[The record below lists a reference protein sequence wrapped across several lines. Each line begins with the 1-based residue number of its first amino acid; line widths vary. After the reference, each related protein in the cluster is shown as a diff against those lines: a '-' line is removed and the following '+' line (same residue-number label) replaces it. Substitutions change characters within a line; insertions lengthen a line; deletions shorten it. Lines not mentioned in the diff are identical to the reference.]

1 MNWIL
6 SLQIFTQLFYIPK
19 SKTETFSEKFWWG
32 RGMLGNTLY
41 IVQNAQ
47 DPADVNYQQQVL
59 FGFRQAFLDVIV
71 LELC

>member
-1 MNWIL
+1 
-6 SLQIFTQLFYIPK
+6 
-19 SKTETFSEKFWWG
+19 
-32 RGMLGNTLY
+32 MLGNTLY

-47 DPADVNYQQQVL
+47 DPADVNYQKQVL